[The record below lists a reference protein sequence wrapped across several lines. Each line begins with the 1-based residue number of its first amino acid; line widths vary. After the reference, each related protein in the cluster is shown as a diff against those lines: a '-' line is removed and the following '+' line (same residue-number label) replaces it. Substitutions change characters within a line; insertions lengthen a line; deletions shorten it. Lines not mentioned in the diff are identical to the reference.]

1 MRVTASLGLAYYP
14 AEEIGTPEDLV
25 HSADGA
31 LYGAKRSGKN
41 RYSAVRPAH
50 PVATA

>member
-1 MRVTASLGLAYYP
+1 VTASLGLAYYP
-14 AEEIGTPEDLV
+14 AGDVETPEDLV

-41 RYSAVRPAH
+41 RYSAVRPMQ
-50 PVATA
+50 PQATA

>member
-1 MRVTASLGLAYYP
+1 MGLSYYP
-14 AEEIGTPEDLV
+14 ADDIETPEQLV

-41 RYSAVRPAH
+41 RYNAVR
-50 PVATA
+50 VATTLATA